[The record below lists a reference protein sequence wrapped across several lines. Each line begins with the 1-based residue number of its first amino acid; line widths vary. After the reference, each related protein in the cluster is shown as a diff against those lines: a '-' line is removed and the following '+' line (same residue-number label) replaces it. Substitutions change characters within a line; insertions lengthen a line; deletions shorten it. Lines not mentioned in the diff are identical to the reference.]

1 MYRKEKPVN
10 EEEAVEFDEKK
21 LKLVCVDFVSKVEY
35 SKVYKQE
42 QNSQFKTPF
51 LSQLLARKN
60 VFLRLFT
67 NYGRFS

>member
-21 LKLVCVDFVSKVEY
+21 LKLVCVDFVSK
-35 SKVYKQE
+35 KVYKQE

-67 NYGRFS
+67 NYGRFSL